1 VKGVLN
7 IMAERLIDKFKN
19 REEIEANEQTT
30 GKKSAVR
37 KILNNNG
44 EKDKQISAKVNGE
57 LYSEFARINRLQ
69 GVSNN
74 SIINQLIFKYVRENR
89 GILDEEN

>member
-1 VKGVLN
+1 
-7 IMAERLIDKFKN
+7 MAERLIDKLKN
-19 REEIEANEQTT
+19 REENETVEQTKE
-30 GKKSAVR
+30 KKSAVR
-37 KILNNNG
+37 KILSNNG

-57 LYSEFARINRLQ
+57 LYSEFARINKLQ

-74 SIINQLIFKYVRENR
+74 SIINQLIFKYVRENK